1 MRGALT
7 RALLA
12 LSLLALG
19 VMLPGCGGAAEIED
33 IGFVLA
39 MGVDRHEESGIKL
52 WLQMALPSSGP
63 EGQAQQESLPFIT
76 TGETLYQALMKAQ
89 AQSSRRIML
98 GHVRVVVIGERLARE
113 GIAALLDP
121 LVRDGSFRY
130 RSWVVVTP
138 DPVGEV
144 MQVSLGGQVA
154 ANYINDLMERE
165 APTAGVPSSRFI
177 DLLLAVEERGMEA
190 LLARLAL
197 AEQEDDGGGA
207 PQAGGGPGPA
217 DTMLGGSGEG
227 VGGEAETG
235 GEAPAPRIPVVDG
248 AAVFKGDRMVGWID
262 RRLSAAVLMLK
273 NAIQGYTFTH
283 ELAGE
288 GQNRAVFSLL
298 STNARFS
305 IPRESLTDPA
315 RIRGSTVRVNVAGL
329 VRLRELISSEQ
340 YLTLESLERLSA
352 DLSARVERDIRD
364 LLHTAQAEFRSDVIG
379 LGERFRQRMSH
390 SKWAQ
395 VQGEWDEVFSTLN
408 IEVTANIEIRKR
420 GQTMRSP
427 GQDTAI

>member
-12 LSLLALG
+12 LSLLALC

-138 DPVGEV
+138 DPG
-144 MQVSLGGQVA
+144 
-154 ANYINDLMERE
+154 
-165 APTAGVPSSRFI
+165 
-177 DLLLAVEERGMEA
+177 
-190 LLARLAL
+190 AR
-197 AEQEDDGGGA
+197 
-207 PQAGGGPGPA
+207 
-217 DTMLGGSGEG
+217 
-227 VGGEAETG
+227 
-235 GEAPAPRIPVVDG
+235 
-248 AAVFKGDRMVGWID
+248 
-262 RRLSAAVLMLK
+262 
-273 NAIQGYTFTH
+273 
-283 ELAGE
+283 
-288 GQNRAVFSLL
+288 
-298 STNARFS
+298 
-305 IPRESLTDPA
+305 
-315 RIRGSTVRVNVAGL
+315 
-329 VRLRELISSEQ
+329 
-340 YLTLESLERLSA
+340 
-352 DLSARVERDIRD
+352 
-364 LLHTAQAEFRSDVIG
+364 
-379 LGERFRQRMSH
+379 
-390 SKWAQ
+390 
-395 VQGEWDEVFSTLN
+395 
-408 IEVTANIEIRKR
+408 
-420 GQTMRSP
+420 
-427 GQDTAI
+427 